1 MPLLNY
7 LTQNWLVLSAAFN
20 VIVALVA
27 SAHVVLNKRDTRAA
41 ISWVGLIWLTPL
53 VGVALY
59 FWLGINRIQRRARLL
74 RSRRKHPASIVHE
87 ESCPQNLLE
96 TALSPEG
103 HHLTSVAKLVH
114 AISNRPLLAYNTVTP
129 LVDGEQAYPAMIQAI
144 ESATRSIAISTYIFD
159 NDQIGGLFVN
169 ALKRAL
175 SRNVEV
181 RVLIDDMG
189 ARYSWPTITQS
200 LRNAGIRCTTFMP
213 PSVPWIFQHTNL
225 RTHRKLLIV
234 DGTTGFMGGMN
245 IRDGHAVLSSTA
257 GSAIR
262 DIHFQVEGPV
272 VAQLQECFVDDWL
285 FSTGEDLT
293 GDVWFPKITPFG
305 DVLARGISDGPDE
318 NLEGFRL
325 TMLGA
330 IASAE
335 SSISIMTPY
344 FLPDAALITAL
355 NVAAMRGIVVD
366 IVLPGK
372 NNNLLV
378 HWATISLL
386 WQVVE
391 RGCRVWVSPPPFD
404 HTKLLVID
412 GLISFVG
419 SSNWDPRSLRLNF
432 EFNLECYSRSL
443 ASKLTSIV
451 QARREIAHRYSLA
464 ELDGRP
470 LHIKLRDGIARLAS
484 PYL

>member
-1 MPLLNY
+1 LPLPNY
-7 LTQNWLVLSAAFN
+7 LTQHWLIVSAAFN
-20 VIVALVA
+20 IIVALIV

-41 ISWVGLIWLTPL
+41 ITWVGLIWLTPL
-53 VGVALY
+53 FGVALY
-59 FWLGINRIQRRARLL
+59 FWLGINRIKRRARLL
-74 RSRRKHPASIVHE
+74 RSGSKHHE
-87 ESCPQNLLE
+87 IMVNQESCPQELLKN
-96 TALSPEG
+96 ALSPEG
-103 HHLTSVAKLVH
+103 HHLASISKLVN
-114 AISNRPLLAYNTVTP
+114 AISNRPLLAGNAVT
-129 LVDGEQAYPAMIQAI
+129 LLQHGEQAYPAMIHAMD
-144 ESATRSIAISTYIFD
+144 SAAQSIALSTYIFD
-159 NDQIGGLFVN
+159 KDQTGGIFLDS
-169 ALKRAL
+169 LKRAL
-175 SRNVEV
+175 SRKVEV

-200 LRNAGIRCTTFMP
+200 LRKAGIRCTTFMP
-213 PSVPWIFQHTNL
+213 PAIPWIFQHTNL

-234 DGTTGFMGGMN
+234 DGTTGFTGGMN
-245 IRDGHAVLSSTA
+245 IRDGHAVSSTPA

-272 VAQLQECFVDDWL
+272 VTQLQECFADDWF

-293 GDVWFPKITPFG
+293 GDIWFPKIEPIG

-318 NLEGFRL
+318 NLEGFRF

-335 SSISIMTPY
+335 SSIRIMTPY

-355 NVAAMRGIVVD
+355 NVAAMRGIAVD

-378 HWATISLL
+378 QWASTSLL

-404 HTKLLVID
+404 HAKLLVVD
-412 GLISFVG
+412 GLVSFVG

-432 EFNLECYSRSL
+432 EFNLECYSRTL
-443 ASKLTSIV
+443 ASMLSSIV
-451 QARREIAHRYSLA
+451 QDRIGNAHRYSLA

>member
-1 MPLLNY
+1 MPLPNY
-7 LTQNWLVLSAAFN
+7 LTQHWLVVSAAIN
-20 VIVALVA
+20 IIVALVA

-41 ISWVGLIWLTPL
+41 ITWVGLIWLTPL
-53 VGVALY
+53 LGVALY
-59 FWLGINRIQRRARLL
+59 FWLGINRIKRRARLL
-74 RSRRKHPASIVHE
+74 RSGSKHQELMVNQAPCTQS
-87 ESCPQNLLE
+87 LLE
-96 TALSPEG
+96 NALSPEG
-103 HHLTSVAKLVH
+103 HHLASISKLVN
-114 AISNRPLLAYNTVTP
+114 AISNRPLLGGNAVNP
-129 LVDGEQAYPAMIQAI
+129 LLDGEQAYPAMIQAI
-144 ESATRSIAISTYIFD
+144 DSAAHSIALSTYIFD
-159 NDQIGGLFVN
+159 NDKIGRTFVD

-175 SRNVEV
+175 ARSVEV

-189 ARYSWPTITQS
+189 ARYSFPTITQS
-200 LRNAGIRCTTFMP
+200 LRKAGIRCATFMP
-213 PSVPWIFQHTNL
+213 PAIPWLFQHTNL

-234 DGTTGFMGGMN
+234 DGSIGFTGGMN
-245 IRDGHAVLSSTA
+245 IRAGHAVLSSPL

-262 DIHFQVEGPV
+262 DVHFQVEGPV
-272 VAQLQECFVDDWL
+272 VAQLQDCFADDWL

-293 GDVWFPKITPFG
+293 GDIWFPQIDPTG
-305 DVLARGISDGPDE
+305 EVLARGISDGPDE

-335 SSISIMTPY
+335 SSVRIITPY

-366 IVLPGK
+366 IVLPWK

-378 HWATISLL
+378 QWASTSLL

-404 HTKLLVID
+404 HTKLLVVD
-412 GLISFVG
+412 GLVSFVG

-432 EFNLECYSRSL
+432 EFNLECYSRTL
-443 ASKLTSIV
+443 ASKLNSII
-451 QARREIAHRYSLA
+451 QDRIENAHRYA
-464 ELDGRP
+464 MNELDGRP
-470 LHIKLRDGIARLAS
+470 MHIKLRDGIARLAS
-484 PYL
+484 PFL

>member
-1 MPLLNY
+1 MLLPDY
-7 LTQNWLVLSAAFN
+7 LLQHWLIFSAAFN
-20 VIVALVA
+20 ILVALVA
-27 SAHVVLNKRDTRAA
+27 SAHVILNKRDTRAA
-41 ISWVGLIWLTPL
+41 IAWVGLIWLTPL
-53 VGVALY
+53 LGVALY

-74 RSRRKHPASIVHE
+74 RSGRKHQETMVNHD
-87 ESCPQNLLE
+87 SCPQELLKRV
-96 TALSPEG
+96 LSSEG
-103 HHLTSVAKLVH
+103 HHLESISKLVRV
-114 AISNRPLLAYNTVTP
+114 ISNRPLLAGNAMTP
-129 LVDGEQAYPAMIQAI
+129 LQDGEQAYPAMIHAMD
-144 ESATRSIAISTYIFD
+144 SASQSIALSTYIFD
-159 NDQIGGLFVN
+159 NDRMGGLFLDS
-169 ALKRAL
+169 LKRAL
-175 SRNVEV
+175 SRKVEV

-200 LRNAGIRCTTFMP
+200 LRKAGIRCTTFMP
-213 PSVPWIFQHTNL
+213 PTIPWIFQHTNL
-225 RTHRKLLIV
+225 RTHRKLLVV
-234 DGTTGFMGGMN
+234 DGTIGFTGGMN
-245 IRDGHAVLSSTA
+245 IRDGHAISSTPA

-262 DIHFQVEGPV
+262 DVHFQVEGPV
-272 VAQLQECFVDDWL
+272 VVQLQECFADDWL
-285 FSTGEDLT
+285 YCTGEDLS
-293 GDVWFPKITPFG
+293 GDIWFPQIEPMG

-318 NLEGFRL
+318 NFEGFRL
-325 TMLGA
+325 TLLGA

-355 NVAAMRGIVVD
+355 NVAAMRGIDVD
-366 IVLPGK
+366 IVLPGR

-378 HWATISLL
+378 QWASTSLL

-412 GLISFVG
+412 GLVSFVG

-443 ASKLTSIV
+443 ASKLNSIV
-451 QARREIAHRYSLA
+451 QDRQRSAHRYSLA

-484 PYL
+484 PFL